1 MARADIKSAL
11 AILFS
16 GWRAEAGGIIIL
28 HKHKH
33 VKIQQKSNKKRYIW
47 LSVLSTLLVAA
58 VVVIFW
64 RVSTAGETPD
74 SEVLKA
80 AIVDQLSTT
89 YPNDNFNNEVT
100 AMLKS
105 YGFQVDVYQG
115 NQVTVS
121 FYQNLPSRGYKL
133 IILRTHSGMMQ
144 SPQSSQQAVSLFT
157 NEPFNP
163 LKHLLEQLNHQL
175 MKVQVDDNSPLLFGI
190 PPNFITENVK
200 GNFDNA
206 VVIVSGCSGLYED
219 NLAQAFVQKG
229 ASAFLSWDGSVNLDY
244 VDNATIDLVKN
255 LTSSDS
261 SLEKAVS
268 DTMAAIGP
276 DPAFKSYLKYF
287 PTDAG
292 NLPLK
297 DLIH

>member
-1 MARADIKSAL
+1 MFPWWL
-11 AILFS
+11 A
-16 GWRAEAGGIIIL
+16 EVEGIIIL
-28 HKHKH
+28 GKHKH
-33 VKIQQKSNKKRYIW
+33 GKIQQKSNKKRYIW
-47 LSVLSTLLVAA
+47 LSVLATLLVAA
-58 VVVIFW
+58 VIVIFW
-64 RVSTAGETPD
+64 RISTPGTTSD
-74 SEVLKA
+74 SQVLKA

-89 YPNDNFNNEVT
+89 YPDDNFNKTIT
-100 AMLKS
+100 ASLEAD
-105 YGFQVDVYQG
+105 GFQVDLYQG
-115 NQVTVS
+115 AQVTVS
-121 FYQNLPSRGYKL
+121 FYQNLPSHGYKL

-175 MKVQVDDNSPLLFGI
+175 MKVQVNDNSPLLFGI

-255 LTSSDS
+255 LTSNDNT
-261 SLEKAVS
+261 LAKAVNA
-268 DTMAAIGP
+268 TMVAIGP
-276 DPAFKSYLKYF
+276 DPAFNSYLKYF

-292 NLPLK
+292 SLPLK
-297 DLIH
+297 DLIN